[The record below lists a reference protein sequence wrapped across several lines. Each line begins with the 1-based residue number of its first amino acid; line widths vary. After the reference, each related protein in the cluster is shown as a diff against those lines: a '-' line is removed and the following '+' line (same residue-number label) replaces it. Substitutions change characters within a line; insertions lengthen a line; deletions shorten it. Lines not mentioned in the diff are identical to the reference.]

1 MSDLCLWVSL
11 GPDQALLGDFGVP
24 LRDKVGGT
32 GTEQAQDVP
41 APIWVSYTHPD
52 HISRGFFSKFSDVIV
67 ILQPEKLLCI
77 PPALRAKLWAGFFTQ
92 GDFTLL
98 EKHQNKDGW

>member
-1 MSDLCLWVSL
+1 MSDLWLWTSL

-41 APIWVSYTHPD
+41 APIWVSYTHPG
-52 HISRGFFSKFSDVIV
+52 HVSRGFFSKFSDVIV
-67 ILQPEKLLCI
+67 ILQPEKVVVH
-77 PPALRAKLWAGFFTQ
+77 PSSSEGKALGWFFRP
-92 GDFTLL
+92 G
-98 EKHQNKDGW
+98 